1 MRFTWRPIDK
11 WDREETTERKHT
23 PFDASYSQTLQL
35 LDRELRM
42 IDAENVVVMADVR
55 ETDIR
60 IDGLLRERAT
70 PRTPRIILAFDSQH
84 GPLKYACDRF
94 THWQANLRAI
104 ALGLEALR
112 RVERYGIA
120 GRGEQYTGWAQ
131 LGSGIAM
138 SAGMSRREAVA
149 VLIDLTSDGHDL
161 YSDDDLDDQENP
173 GRPGAFLEDA
183 YRIGAKRWH
192 PDNEG
197 GDGEKFYLLT
207 KARDVLA
214 SG

>member
-1 MRFTWRPIDK
+1 MRWRWRPIDK
-11 WDREETTERKHT
+11 WDREETEERKRS
-23 PFDASYSQTLQL
+23 PFDAPYSNTLRL
-35 LDRELRM
+35 IDKELRL
-42 IDAENVVVMADVR
+42 IDAANVVVMADLR
-55 ETDIR
+55 ESDIR
-60 IDGLLRERAT
+60 VDGGLRERST
-70 PRTPRIILAFDSQH
+70 PRTPRVILAFDSQH

-112 RVERYGIA
+112 KLERYGIA

-149 VLIDLTSDGHDL
+149 VMIDLTSDGGDL
-161 YSDDDLDDQENP
+161 YSDSDLDDDGAP
-173 GRPGAFLEDA
+173 GPFLDDA
-183 YRIGAKRWH
+183 YRQGAKRWH
-192 PDNEG
+192 PDNED